1 MAGICIGHRWHRE
14 SGEAMRASET
24 NSACVPLCL
33 WLLREATATAT
44 WQKYLFICL
53 AVFLR
58 LSAGMW
64 LASTPSTH
72 SWPPPAAVC
81 ACVSR
86 LRLGLPLCGASSGAR
101 FVVVVVV
108 VVVLTRSPFCRHD
121 LLDSRVRDSLLA
133 ALFAQLRP
141 STPPRV
147 PPCHGTRHSAVGRAS
162 RPSLTSLASLSLG
175 ACVSFIYDYLCTT
188 CFVFIACRCR

>member
-1 MAGICIGHRWHRE
+1 MAKVSFYLLG
-14 SGEAMRASET
+14 
-24 NSACVPLCL
+24 CVSTIVCRDVLGLHPLPA
-33 WLLREATATAT
+33 R
-44 WQKYLFICL
+44 
-53 AVFLR
+53 
-58 LSAGMW
+58 
-64 LASTPSTH
+64 
-72 SWPPPAAVC
+72 PAAVC

-101 FVVVVVV
+101 FVVVVV
-108 VVVLTRSPFCRHD
+108 LTRSPFRRHD

-141 STPPRV
+141 STLSRTPLPL
-147 PPCHGTRHSAVGRAS
+147 GIEQSAEAVARLS
-162 RPSLTSLASLSLG
+162 RLASLSLG

>member
-1 MAGICIGHRWHRE
+1 MAGICIGHRE

-24 NSACVPLCL
+24 NSACAPLCL

-58 LSAGMW
+58 LSAGMC
-64 LASTPSTH
+64 LASTPV
-72 SWPPPAAVC
+72 PAPPAAVC
-81 ACVSR
+81 ACVSRLR

-108 VVVLTRSPFCRHD
+108 VVVLTRSPFRRHD

-141 STPPRV
+141 STLSRTPLPL
-147 PPCHGTRHSAVGRAS
+147 GTEQSAEAVARRS
-162 RPSLTSLASLSLG
+162 SLASRVSL
-175 ACVSFIYDYLCTT
+175 ARCLRLVYL
-188 CFVFIACRCR
+188 